1 MFEVTVTKPTPDAE
15 LGVLFEL
22 PPHRMPNNVRMAYSP
37 TIKSLTPNGLLAST
51 ILEVGDKITKVGS
64 EATAGLGSVKTV
76 ELLQAATGT
85 FILGVDRPPPGTDRD
100 HEIMTIN
107 RESEPIVTE
116 KYCGP
121 VSWCIGCFICPCIVL
136 CPVDERQVPVG
147 SAKRP

>member
-1 MFEVTVTKPTPDAE
+1 MFEVTVTKPTPDAK
-15 LGVLFEL
+15 LGVLFFL
-22 PPHRMPNNVRMAYSP
+22 PEADGEAMAYGP

-85 FILGVDRPPPGTDRD
+85 FILGVRKSEHSESPST
-100 HEIMTIN
+100 IMTIN
-107 RESEPIVTE
+107 REGSPNMVTE

-121 VSWCIGCFICPCIVL
+121 ASWCIGCFICPLIVF
-136 CPVDERQVPVG
+136 CPVDEHQVPAG

>member
-1 MFEVTVTKPTPDAE
+1 MFEVTVTKPTPDAK
-15 LGVLFEL
+15 LGVLFFL
-22 PPHRMPNNVRMAYSP
+22 PEADGETMAYGP

-85 FILGVDRPPPGTDRD
+85 FILGVARPPST
-100 HEIMTIN
+100 IMTIN
-107 RESEPIVTE
+107 REGSPNMVTE

-121 VSWCIGCFICPCIVL
+121 VSWCIGCFICPLIVF
-136 CPVDERQVPVG
+136 CPVDERQVPAG